1 MSTASVTE
9 RVPFESAPPYHL
21 ESWLGLMRA
30 GHLHVARRAL
40 LAAAVAWLP
49 LALLTL
55 VRGDFMRPDHANA
68 FVLDFGC

>member
-1 MSTASVTE
+1 MSTASATE
-9 RVPFESAPPYHL
+9 RVPFECAPPYHL
-21 ESWLGLMRA
+21 ESSLGLVRA
-30 GHLHVARRAL
+30 GNLHVVRRAI

-68 FVLDFGC
+68 FMLDFGC